1 MSDVDGLIN
10 AANVHE
16 TRIFLLFDDFEIL
29 YALSAVKYVCPE
41 RERERVNVCVCVCAW
56 APVNVNLTS
65 NLPWLP
71 SLPNC
76 FNPLKRAEAEKG
88 RHREEVEVEVQP

>member
-29 YALSAVKYVCPE
+29 YALSAVKYVCLCVWQGE
-41 RERERVNVCVCVCAW
+41 RE
-56 APVNVNLTS
+56 
-65 NLPWLP
+65 
-71 SLPNC
+71 
-76 FNPLKRAEAEKG
+76 
-88 RHREEVEVEVQP
+88 

>member
-29 YALSAVKYVCPE
+29 YALSAVKCVY
-41 RERERVNVCVCVCAW
+41 VCVCIPLGGCVC
-56 APVNVNLTS
+56 
-65 NLPWLP
+65 
-71 SLPNC
+71 
-76 FNPLKRAEAEKG
+76 PLAQNSFFG
-88 RHREEVEVEVQP
+88 

>member
-29 YALSAVKYVCPE
+29 YALSAVK
-41 RERERVNVCVCVCAW
+41 CVPLPPQWVEPQPW
-56 APVNVNLTS
+56 TPNPN
-65 NLPWLP
+65 PWL
-71 SLPNC
+71 LC
-76 FNPLKRAEAEKG
+76 VR
-88 RHREEVEVEVQP
+88 

>member
-29 YALSAVKYVCPE
+29 YALSAVKYVCL
-41 RERERVNVCVCVCAW
+41 CVCVGEIERARASLYVCACVRIHGH
-56 APVNVNLTS
+56 PLT
-65 NLPWLP
+65 LT
-71 SLPNC
+71 
-76 FNPLKRAEAEKG
+76 
-88 RHREEVEVEVQP
+88 

>member
-29 YALSAVKYVCPE
+29 YALSAVKYVCLCA
-41 RERERVNVCVCVCAW
+41 CVCVGEIERARASLYVCACVRIHGH
-56 APVNVNLTS
+56 PLT
-65 NLPWLP
+65 LT
-71 SLPNC
+71 
-76 FNPLKRAEAEKG
+76 
-88 RHREEVEVEVQP
+88 